1 MRLITYSIAA
11 ILITLFPLKAQAYG
25 DIEGYTYCLPV
36 DEMHKALNSEGF
48 FIFRVD
54 PIIYARFDGTYVVL
68 SESGNQSCI
77 VYDGA
82 GLEVDEG
89 QDS

>member
-1 MRLITYSIAA
+1 
-11 ILITLFPLKAQAYG
+11 
-25 DIEGYTYCLPV
+25 
-36 DEMHKALNSEGF
+36 MHKALNSEGF

-54 PIIYARFDGTYVVL
+54 PTIYARFDGTYVVL

-89 QDS
+89 DEI